1 MKSCLKSVFLNV
13 FALVDC
19 NNFYASCERIFQP
32 SLEGKPIAI
41 LSNNDGCVIAR
52 SNEAKALGL
61 PMGAPAHH
69 YHSFFNQHNVKV
81 FSSNYPLYGDMSRRV
96 MDVLKQFTPLV
107 EVYSIDEAFLQFEGF
122 EHYDLEAYAQ
132 QIQKRVRKWTGMP
145 VSIGL
150 GPSKALAKVAN
161 RVAKKFIYRTN
172 GVYVIDSE
180 EKRIKALK
188 WLAIGDVWG
197 IGHRHNKRLVLRNV
211 HTAYDFTQLSD
222 AWVRK
227 EMSVVGLRLKH
238 DLLGKSSIPLEM
250 VSAPK
255 KAIATTRSFESLID
269 KFQELRERI
278 STFAGLCAEK
288 LRKQNSRC
296 HALVV
301 FVRSNPFMPNMPQYR
316 NSTMIHLPFATNSSL
331 TLSKTALQGLDLIY
345 KSGISYKKAGVMVTG
360 IVPEDTYQMTLFT
373 YENPKHQALMKR
385 IDYLHKRFGP
395 HKIKIANQDLN
406 RTYKMRQ
413 AHLSPRYTT
422 DVRDVIRVR

>member
-1 MKSCLKSVFLNV
+1 MKSARKGVFLNV
-13 FALVDC
+13 FGLVDC

-52 SNEAKALGL
+52 SNEAKSLGL
-61 PMGAPAHH
+61 PMGAPAHQ
-69 YHSFFNQHNVKV
+69 YNSFFNQHKVKV

-122 EHYDLEAYAQ
+122 EHYNLEEYARE
-132 QIQKRVRKWTGMP
+132 IKKRVRKWTGMP

-161 RVAKKFIYRTN
+161 RVAKKFADCTG

-180 EKRIKALK
+180 EKRVKALK

-197 IGHRHNKRLVLRNV
+197 IGHRHNKRLVLRQV
-211 HTAYDFTQLSD
+211 HTAYDFTQLPD

-227 EMSVVGLRLKH
+227 EMSVVGLRLKY

-250 VSAPK
+250 IATPK
-255 KAIATTRSFESLID
+255 KAIATTRSFESLIGD
-269 KFQELRERI
+269 YQELRERV
-278 STFAGLCAEK
+278 STFASLCAEK
-288 LRKQNSRC
+288 LRHQNSRC

-301 FVRSNPFMPNMPQYR
+301 FVRSNPFMPDLPQYR
-316 NSTMIHLPFATNSSL
+316 NSTMISLPFATNSSL
-331 TLSKTALQGLDLIY
+331 TLSKTALHGLDLIY
-345 KSGISYKKAGVMVTG
+345 KPGISYKKAGVMVTG
-360 IVPEDTYQMTLFT
+360 IVPEDAYQMTLFG
-373 YENPKHQALMKR
+373 YENPKHQALMQR

-406 RTYKMRQ
+406 RTYKMKQ
-413 AHLSPRYTT
+413 AYLSPRYTT
-422 DVRDVIRVR
+422 DVRDVIRVH

>member
-1 MKSCLKSVFLNV
+1 MNV
-13 FALVDC
+13 FGLVDC

-61 PMGAPAHH
+61 PMGAPAHQ
-69 YHSFFNQHNVKV
+69 YNSFFNQHNVKV

-96 MDVLKQFTPLV
+96 MDVLKQFTLLV

-122 EHYDLEAYAQ
+122 EHYDLEEYAR
-132 QIQKRVRKWTGMP
+132 QIRKRVRKWTGMP

-161 RVAKKFIYRTN
+161 RVAKKFADRTG

-197 IGHRHNKRLVLRNV
+197 IGYRHNKRLVLRHV
-211 HTAYDFTQLSD
+211 RTAYDFTQLSD

-250 VSAPK
+250 IAAPK

-269 KFQELRERI
+269 DYQELRERV
-278 STFAGLCAEK
+278 STFASLCAEK
-288 LRKQNSRC
+288 LRRQNSRC
-296 HALVV
+296 HAVYV
-301 FVRSNPFMPNMPQYR
+301 FVRSNPFMPDLPQYR
-316 NSTMIHLPFATNSSL
+316 NSTMISLPFATNSSL
-331 TLSKTALQGLDLIY
+331 TLSKTALHGLDLIY

-360 IVPEDTYQMTLFT
+360 IVPQDAYQTTLFN
-373 YENPKHQALMKR
+373 YENPKHQALMQH

-406 RTYKMRQ
+406 KTYKMKQ

>member
-1 MKSCLKSVFLNV
+1 MRKSVFLNV
-13 FALVDC
+13 FGLVDC

-61 PMGAPAHH
+61 PMGAPAHQ
-69 YHSFFNQHNVKV
+69 YNSFFNQHNVKV

-122 EHYDLEAYAQ
+122 EHYDLEEYAR
-132 QIQKRVRKWTGMP
+132 QIRKRVRKWTGMP

-161 RVAKKFIYRTN
+161 RVAKKFADRT
-172 GVYVIDSE
+172 GGIYVIDSE

-197 IGHRHNKRLVLRNV
+197 IGHRHNKRLVLRQV
-211 HTAYDFTQLSD
+211 RTAFDFTQLSD

-250 VSAPK
+250 IAAPK

-269 KFQELRERI
+269 DYQELRERV
-278 STFAGLCAEK
+278 STFANLCAEK
-288 LRKQNSRC
+288 LRQQNSRC
-296 HALVV
+296 YALVV
-301 FVRSNPFMPNMPQYR
+301 FARSNPFMPDLPQYR
-316 NSTMIHLPFATNSSL
+316 NSTMISLPFATNSSL
-331 TLSKTALQGLDLIY
+331 TLSKTALHGLDLIY
-345 KSGISYKKAGVMVTG
+345 KSGISYKKAGVIVTG
-360 IVPEDTYQMTLFT
+360 IVPEDAYQMTLFT
-373 YENPKHQALMKR
+373 YENPKHQALMQC

-406 RTYKMRQ
+406 RTYKMKQ

>member
-1 MKSCLKSVFLNV
+1 
-13 FALVDC
+13 
-19 NNFYASCERIFQP
+19 
-32 SLEGKPIAI
+32 
-41 LSNNDGCVIAR
+41 
-52 SNEAKALGL
+52 
-61 PMGAPAHH
+61 
-69 YHSFFNQHNVKV
+69 
-81 FSSNYPLYGDMSRRV
+81 

-122 EHYDLEAYAQ
+122 EYYDLEEYARE
-132 QIQKRVRKWTGMP
+132 IKKRVGKWTGMP

-161 RVAKKFIYRTN
+161 RVAKKFADRTG

-197 IGHRHNKRLVLRNV
+197 IGHRHNKRLVLRHV
-211 HTAYDFTQLSD
+211 RTAYDFTQLSD

-250 VSAPK
+250 IAAPK

-269 KFQELRERI
+269 DYQELRERV
-278 STFAGLCAEK
+278 STFASLCAEK
-288 LRKQNSRC
+288 LRQQNSRC

-301 FVRSNPFMPNMPQYR
+301 FVRSNPFMPDLPQYR
-316 NSTMIHLPFATNSSL
+316 NSTMISLPFATNSSL
-331 TLSKTALQGLDLIY
+331 TLSKTALHGLDLIY

-360 IVPEDTYQMTLFT
+360 IVPEDAYQMTLFT
-373 YENPKHQALMKR
+373 YENPKHQALMQR

-406 RTYKMRQ
+406 RTYKMKQ

>member
-1 MKSCLKSVFLNV
+1 VRKSVFLNV
-13 FALVDC
+13 FGLVDC

-61 PMGAPAHH
+61 PMGAPAHQ
-69 YHSFFNQHNVKV
+69 YNSFFNQHNVKV

-122 EHYDLEAYAQ
+122 EHYDLEEYAR
-132 QIQKRVRKWTGMP
+132 QIRKRVRKWTGMP

-161 RVAKKFIYRTN
+161 RVAKKFADRT
-172 GVYVIDSE
+172 GGIYVIDSE

-197 IGHRHNKRLVLRNV
+197 IGHRHNKRLVLRQV
-211 HTAYDFTQLSD
+211 RTAFDFTQLSD

-250 VSAPK
+250 IAAPK

-269 KFQELRERI
+269 DYQELRERV
-278 STFAGLCAEK
+278 STFASLCAEK
-288 LRKQNSRC
+288 LRQQNSRC
-296 HALVV
+296 HAVYV
-301 FVRSNPFMPNMPQYR
+301 FVRSNPFMTDLPQYR
-316 NSTMIHLPFATNSSL
+316 NSTMISLPFATNSSL
-331 TLSKTALQGLDLIY
+331 TLSKTALRGLDLIY

-360 IVPEDTYQMTLFT
+360 IVPEDAYQMTLFT
-373 YENPKHQALMKR
+373 YENPKHQALMQR

-406 RTYKMRQ
+406 RTYKMKQ

>member
-1 MKSCLKSVFLNV
+1 MFG
-13 FALVDC
+13 LVDC

-61 PMGAPAHH
+61 PMGAPAHQ
-69 YHSFFNQHNVKV
+69 YNSFFNQHNVKV

-122 EHYDLEAYAQ
+122 EHYDLEEYAR
-132 QIQKRVRKWTGMP
+132 QIRKRVRKWTGMP

-161 RVAKKFIYRTN
+161 RVAKKFAGRTG

-197 IGHRHNKRLVLRNV
+197 IGHRHNKRLVLRHV
-211 HTAYDFTQLSD
+211 RTAYDFTQLSD

-250 VSAPK
+250 IAAPK

-269 KFQELRERI
+269 DYQELRERV
-278 STFAGLCAEK
+278 STFASLCAEK
-288 LRKQNSRC
+288 LRRQNSRC
-296 HALVV
+296 HAIYV
-301 FVRSNPFMPNMPQYR
+301 FVRSNPFMPDLPQYR
-316 NSTMIHLPFATNSSL
+316 NSTMISLPFATNSSL
-331 TLSKTALQGLDLIY
+331 TLSKTALHGLDLIY

-360 IVPEDTYQMTLFT
+360 IVPEDAYQTTLFT
-373 YENPKHQALMKR
+373 YENPKHQALMQR

-406 RTYKMRQ
+406 KTYKMKQ

>member
-1 MKSCLKSVFLNV
+1 
-13 FALVDC
+13 
-19 NNFYASCERIFQP
+19 
-32 SLEGKPIAI
+32 
-41 LSNNDGCVIAR
+41 
-52 SNEAKALGL
+52 
-61 PMGAPAHH
+61 
-69 YHSFFNQHNVKV
+69 
-81 FSSNYPLYGDMSRRV
+81 

-107 EVYSIDEAFLQFEGF
+107 EIYSIDEAFLQFEGF
-122 EHYDLEAYAQ
+122 EHYDLEEYARE
-132 QIQKRVRKWTGMP
+132 IKKRVGKWTGMP

-161 RVAKKFIYRTN
+161 RVAKKFTDRTG

-197 IGHRHNKRLVLRNV
+197 IGHRHNKRLVLRQV

-238 DLLGKSSIPLEM
+238 DLLGKPSIPLEM
-250 VSAPK
+250 IAAPK

-269 KFQELRERI
+269 DYQELRERV
-278 STFAGLCAEK
+278 STFASLCAEK
-288 LRKQNSRC
+288 LRQQNSRC

-301 FVRSNPFMPNMPQYR
+301 FVRSNPFIPDLPQYR
-316 NSTMIHLPFATNSSL
+316 NSTMISLPFATNSSL
-331 TLSKTALQGLDLIY
+331 TLSKTALHGLDLIY

-360 IVPEDTYQMTLFT
+360 IVPEDAYQMTLFT
-373 YENPKHQALMKR
+373 YENPKHQALMQR

>member
-1 MKSCLKSVFLNV
+1 MNV
-13 FALVDC
+13 FGLVDC

-61 PMGAPAHH
+61 PMGAPAHQ
-69 YHSFFNQHNVKV
+69 YNSFFNQHNVKV

-122 EHYDLEAYAQ
+122 EHYDLEEYAR
-132 QIQKRVRKWTGMP
+132 QIRKRVRKWTGMP

-161 RVAKKFIYRTN
+161 RVAKKFAGRTG

-197 IGHRHNKRLVLRNV
+197 IGHRHNKRLVLRHV
-211 HTAYDFTQLSD
+211 RTAYDFTQLSD

-238 DLLGKSSIPLEM
+238 DFLGKSSIPLEM
-250 VSAPK
+250 IAAPK

-269 KFQELRERI
+269 DYQELRERV
-278 STFAGLCAEK
+278 STFASLCAEK
-288 LRKQNSRC
+288 LRRQNSRC
-296 HALVV
+296 HAIYV
-301 FVRSNPFMPNMPQYR
+301 FVRSNPFMPDLPQYR
-316 NSTMIHLPFATNSSL
+316 NSTMISLPFATNSSL
-331 TLSKTALQGLDLIY
+331 TLSKTALHGLDLIY

-360 IVPEDTYQMTLFT
+360 IVPEDAYQTTLFT
-373 YENPKHQALMKR
+373 YENPKHQALMQR

-406 RTYKMRQ
+406 KTYKMKQ

>member
-1 MKSCLKSVFLNV
+1 LNV
-13 FALVDC
+13 FGLVDC

-61 PMGAPAHH
+61 PMGAPAHQ
-69 YHSFFNQHNVKV
+69 YNSFFNQHKVKV

-107 EVYSIDEAFLQFEGF
+107 EIYSIDEAFLQFEGF
-122 EHYDLEAYAQ
+122 EHYDLEAYARE
-132 QIQKRVRKWTGMP
+132 IKKRVGKWTGMP

-161 RVAKKFIYRTN
+161 RVAKKFADRT
-172 GVYVIDSE
+172 GGIYVIDSE

-197 IGHRHNKRLVLRNV
+197 IGHRHNKRLVLRQV

-250 VSAPK
+250 IAAPK

-269 KFQELRERI
+269 DYQVLRERV
-278 STFAGLCAEK
+278 STFVNLCAEK
-288 LRKQNSRC
+288 LRPHNSRC

-301 FVRSNPFMPNMPQYR
+301 FARSNPFMPDWPQYR
-316 NSTMIHLPFATNSSL
+316 NSTMISLPFATNSSL
-331 TLSKTALQGLDLIY
+331 TLSKTALHGLDLIY

-360 IVPEDTYQMTLFT
+360 IVPEDAYQMTLFN
-373 YENPKHQALMKR
+373 YENPKHQALMQR

-406 RTYKMRQ
+406 RTYKMKQ

>member
-1 MKSCLKSVFLNV
+1 MFG
-13 FALVDC
+13 LVDC

-61 PMGAPAHH
+61 PMGAPAHQ
-69 YHSFFNQHNVKV
+69 YNSFFNHHNVKV

-122 EHYDLEAYAQ
+122 EHYDLEEYAR
-132 QIQKRVRKWTGMP
+132 QIRKRVRKWTGMP

-161 RVAKKFIYRTN
+161 RVAKKFAGRTG

-197 IGHRHNKRLVLRNV
+197 IGHRHNKRLVLRHV
-211 HTAYDFTQLSD
+211 RTAYDFTQLSD

-250 VSAPK
+250 IAAPK

-269 KFQELRERI
+269 DYQELRERV
-278 STFAGLCAEK
+278 STFASLCAEK
-288 LRKQNSRC
+288 LRRQNSRC
-296 HALVV
+296 HAIYV
-301 FVRSNPFMPNMPQYR
+301 FVRSNPFMPDLPQYR
-316 NSTMIHLPFATNSSL
+316 NSTMISLPFATNSSL
-331 TLSKTALQGLDLIY
+331 TLSKTALHGLDLIY

-360 IVPEDTYQMTLFT
+360 IVPEDAYQTTLFT
-373 YENPKHQALMKR
+373 YENPKHQALMQR

-406 RTYKMRQ
+406 KTYKMKQ

>member
-1 MKSCLKSVFLNV
+1 VRKSVFLNV
-13 FALVDC
+13 FGLVDC

-61 PMGAPAHH
+61 PMGAPAHQ
-69 YHSFFNQHNVKV
+69 YNSFFNQHNVKV

-122 EHYDLEAYAQ
+122 EHYDLEEYAR
-132 QIQKRVRKWTGMP
+132 QIRKRVRKWTGMP

-161 RVAKKFIYRTN
+161 RVAKKFADRT
-172 GVYVIDSE
+172 GGIYVIDSE

-197 IGHRHNKRLVLRNV
+197 IGHRHNKRLVLRQV
-211 HTAYDFTQLSD
+211 RTAFDFTQLSD

-250 VSAPK
+250 IAAPK

-269 KFQELRERI
+269 DYQELRERV
-278 STFAGLCAEK
+278 STFASLCAEK
-288 LRKQNSRC
+288 LRQQNSRC
-296 HALVV
+296 HAVYV
-301 FVRSNPFMPNMPQYR
+301 FVRSNPFMTDLPQYR
-316 NSTMIHLPFATNSSL
+316 NSTMISLPFATNSSL
-331 TLSKTALQGLDLIY
+331 TLSKTALRGLDLIY

-360 IVPEDTYQMTLFT
+360 IVPEDAYQMTLFT
-373 YENPKHQALMKR
+373 YENPKHQALMQR

-395 HKIKIANQDLN
+395 NKIKIANQDLN
-406 RTYKMRQ
+406 RTYKMKQ

>member
-1 MKSCLKSVFLNV
+1 MFG
-13 FALVDC
+13 LVDC

-61 PMGAPAHH
+61 PMGAPAHQ
-69 YHSFFNQHNVKV
+69 YNSFFNQHNVKV

-96 MDVLKQFTPLV
+96 MDVLKQFTLLV

-122 EHYDLEAYAQ
+122 EHYDLEEYAR
-132 QIQKRVRKWTGMP
+132 QIRKRVRKWTGMP

-161 RVAKKFIYRTN
+161 RVAKKFADRTG

-197 IGHRHNKRLVLRNV
+197 IGHRHNKRLVLRHV
-211 HTAYDFTQLSD
+211 RTAYDFTQLSD

-250 VSAPK
+250 IAAPK

-269 KFQELRERI
+269 DYQELRERV
-278 STFAGLCAEK
+278 STFASLCAEK
-288 LRKQNSRC
+288 LRRQNSRC
-296 HALVV
+296 HAVYV
-301 FVRSNPFMPNMPQYR
+301 FVRSNPFMPDLPQYR
-316 NSTMIHLPFATNSSL
+316 NSTMISLPFATSSNL
-331 TLSKTALQGLDLIY
+331 TLSKTALHGLDLIY

-360 IVPEDTYQMTLFT
+360 IVPEDAYQTTLFT
-373 YENPKHQALMKR
+373 YENPKHQTLMQR

-406 RTYKMRQ
+406 KTYKMKQ

>member
-1 MKSCLKSVFLNV
+1 MFG
-13 FALVDC
+13 LVDC

-61 PMGAPAHH
+61 PMGAPAHQ
-69 YHSFFNQHNVKV
+69 YNSFFNQHNVKV

-122 EHYDLEAYAQ
+122 EHYDLEEYAR
-132 QIQKRVRKWTGMP
+132 QIRKRVRKWTGMP

-161 RVAKKFIYRTN
+161 RVAKKFAGRTG

-180 EKRIKALK
+180 EKRVKALK

-197 IGHRHNKRLVLRNV
+197 IGHRHNKRLVLRHV
-211 HTAYDFTQLSD
+211 RTAYDFTQLSD

-250 VSAPK
+250 IAAPK

-269 KFQELRERI
+269 DYQELRERV
-278 STFAGLCAEK
+278 STFASLCAEK
-288 LRKQNSRC
+288 LRRQNSRC
-296 HALVV
+296 HAIYV
-301 FVRSNPFMPNMPQYR
+301 FVRSNPFMPDLPQYR
-316 NSTMIHLPFATNSSL
+316 NSTMISLPFATNSSL
-331 TLSKTALQGLDLIY
+331 TLSKTALHGLDLIY

-360 IVPEDTYQMTLFT
+360 IVPEDAYQTTLFT
-373 YENPKHQALMKR
+373 YENPKHQALMQR

-406 RTYKMRQ
+406 KTYKMKQ

-422 DVRDVIRVR
+422 DVHDVIRVR

>member
-1 MKSCLKSVFLNV
+1 MNV
-13 FALVDC
+13 FGLVDC

-61 PMGAPAHH
+61 PMGAPAHQ
-69 YHSFFNQHNVKV
+69 YNSFFNQHNVKV

-122 EHYDLEAYAQ
+122 EHYDLEEYAR
-132 QIQKRVRKWTGMP
+132 QIRKRVRKWTGMP

-161 RVAKKFIYRTN
+161 RVAKKFADRTG

-197 IGHRHNKRLVLRNV
+197 IGHRHNKRLVLRHV
-211 HTAYDFTQLSD
+211 RTAYDFTQLSD

-250 VSAPK
+250 IAAPK

-269 KFQELRERI
+269 DYQELRERV
-278 STFAGLCAEK
+278 STFASLCAEK
-288 LRKQNSRC
+288 LRRQNSRC
-296 HALVV
+296 HAVYV
-301 FVRSNPFMPNMPQYR
+301 FVRSNPFMPDLPQYR
-316 NSTMIHLPFATNSSL
+316 NSTMISLPFATNSSL
-331 TLSKTALQGLDLIY
+331 TLSKTALHGLDLIY
-345 KSGISYKKAGVMVTG
+345 KSGISYKKTGVMVTG
-360 IVPEDTYQMTLFT
+360 IVPEDAYQTTLFT
-373 YENPKHQALMKR
+373 YENPKHQALMQR

-406 RTYKMRQ
+406 KTYKMKQ

>member
-1 MKSCLKSVFLNV
+1 MNV
-13 FALVDC
+13 FGLVDC

-61 PMGAPAHH
+61 PMGAPAHQ
-69 YHSFFNQHNVKV
+69 YNSFFNQHNVKV

-122 EHYDLEAYAQ
+122 EHYDLEEYAR
-132 QIQKRVRKWTGMP
+132 QIKKRVRKWTGMS

-161 RVAKKFIYRTN
+161 RVAKKFAGRTG

-197 IGHRHNKRLVLRNV
+197 IGHRHNKRLVLRHV
-211 HTAYDFTQLSD
+211 RTAYDFTQLSD

-250 VSAPK
+250 IAAPK

-269 KFQELRERI
+269 DYQELRERV
-278 STFAGLCAEK
+278 STFASLCAEK
-288 LRKQNSRC
+288 LRRQNSRC
-296 HALVV
+296 HAIYV
-301 FVRSNPFMPNMPQYR
+301 FVRSNPFMPDLPQYR
-316 NSTMIHLPFATNSSL
+316 NSTMISLPFATNSSL
-331 TLSKTALQGLDLIY
+331 TLSKTALHGLDLIY

-360 IVPEDTYQMTLFT
+360 IVPEDAYQTTLFT
-373 YENPKHQALMKR
+373 YENPKHQALMQR

-406 RTYKMRQ
+406 KTYKMKQ